1 MRDYSKYF
9 KNPESFITNINTTK
23 DKIIVTFS
31 SGTEWTYDLT
41 KENITWLYQIL
52 STQYQEVIANS
63 NKVTSNNLTQIFG
76 CLLVL
81 CGILLFGSFDTHIY
95 EAIMPLSCLSLV
107 GVVGSIT
114 NEGIK
119 NYHRRTIAKYKNI
132 ISSLS
137 ILKEAVPV
145 EENILKPL
153 SNSAHSALNTEQ
165 ELESSNLVDNMFN
178 INWIDHMSKSDL
190 IKLQEQIKIYQGL
203 NDTVEIISTKT
214 KKRVPNSE
222 K

>member
-52 STQYQEVIANS
+52 STQYQEVIANA

>member
-41 KENITWLYQIL
+41 KENITRLYQIL
-52 STQYQEVIANS
+52 STQYQEVIANA
-63 NKVTSNNLTQIFG
+63 NKVTSNNLTPIFG
-76 CLLVL
+76 CLLVF